1 MAKKYYAIKKGKDCE
16 NIIVMSWS
24 ECLQYV
30 KGVKGASY
38 KSFTSEEEARM
49 YLQTNSSLKKGIDKY
64 PDDVP
69 HIYVDGSYN
78 INTGDFGYGLVI
90 LNDNIIVYAE
100 YDSGHEE
107 EDNQRQVNGELMA
120 AIKGLKFSVDHGYD
134 KVVIFYDYAGVCNHA
149 MGTWERNTKLSK
161 NYYDQFNLL
170 KNEGN
175 LDVVFVKVDSHT
187 GDLYNDIAD
196 ELAKTGAGLAFSS
209 EVDKAIL
216 KEKLF
221 VSNEECKDI
230 LSNIIKDNCDNVI
243 VKNSKSLVENID
255 YTNYLEEIIE
265 EISSLDESFR
275 FDHITK
281 MEESCKN
288 QIISYFIKKYYD

>member
-30 KGVKGASY
+30 KGVKGAIY
-38 KSFTSEEEARM
+38 KSFAAEEEAKM
-49 YLQTNSSLKKGIDKY
+49 YLQTNSSLKKGMDKY

-78 INTGDFGYGLVI
+78 INTEDFGYGVVI
-90 LNDNIIVYAE
+90 LNNNIIVHAE
-100 YDSGHEE
+100 YGSGHEE

-161 NYYDQFNLL
+161 IYYDQFNLL

-175 LDVVFVKVDSHT
+175 LDVIFVKVDSHT

-221 VSNEECKDI
+221 VSDEECKDI
-230 LSNIIKDNCDNVI
+230 LSNIIKNNCDNI
-243 VKNSKSLVENID
+243 MVKNSKNLDGNINH
-255 YTNYLEEIIE
+255 TNDIE
-265 EISSLDESFR
+265 KVIEKMSSLDESSR
-275 FDHITK
+275 FKYIREL
-281 MEESCKN
+281 EENCKN
-288 QIISYFIKKYYD
+288 QIISYFINKYYD